1 MRSVRL
7 EARAGS
13 GLTEPESRAE
23 PDTPAVAAAAI
34 QDLLPGCHDI
44 ASLEEIHLA
53 VVHEIADLCGPGTA
67 VQVATQRT
75 MAIAL
80 CSYLNAWVAP

>member
-1 MRSVRL
+1 MKSVRL
-7 EARAGS
+7 GGRAES
-13 GLTEPESRAE
+13 GLTEVESRTE

-53 VVHEIADLCGPGTA
+53 VVHEIADLCGPETA
-67 VQVATQRT
+67 VQVTSQCIKLT
-75 MAIAL
+75 TY
-80 CSYLNAWVAP
+80 CSIFFQWILL